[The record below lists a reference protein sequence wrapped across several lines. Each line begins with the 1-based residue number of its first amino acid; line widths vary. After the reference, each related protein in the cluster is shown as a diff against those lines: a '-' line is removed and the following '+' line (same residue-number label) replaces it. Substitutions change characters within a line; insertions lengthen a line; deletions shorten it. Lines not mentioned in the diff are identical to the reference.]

1 MAWELNAARIADIEA
16 YKVVRDGVGSM
27 KESVDLGRFLLD
39 LEETSDIIKAVMN
52 DHPLFIHFEGGWRYS
67 ECGGRVER
75 IFPVYTMNER
85 ERRISVQEIKSRCA
99 EIVAPCM
106 DMEPID
112 REMYVLDWI
121 RSNVVWERTG
131 RSSDH
136 SPAGA
141 LFGGRCVCDGISKA
155 TSLLMNAAEVECCV
169 VSDGGHSWNVVRIG
183 GRCGHLDAGTVCWS
197 HPSSRQSMINVSD
210 EEAYGLDLGCEGC
223 DRYRLSGLY
232 ADGPDSLNKILMDH

>member
-1 MAWELNAARIADIEA
+1 MAWELNAARVADVRAYEA
-16 YKVVRDGVGSM
+16 VRDGVDSM

-39 LEETSDIIKAVMN
+39 VGETSAVIKAVMN
-52 DHPLFIHFEGGWRYS
+52 DHQLFIHFEGRWKYV

-75 IFPVYTMNER
+75 MSPVYCMTE
-85 ERRISVQEIKSRCA
+85 EIRRVSVQELKSRCA

-121 RSNVVWERTG
+121 RSNVIWSRTG
-131 RSSDH
+131 SCSDH

-141 LFGGRCVCDGISKA
+141 LLHGRCVCDGISKA
-155 TSLLMNAAEVECCV
+155 TSLLLNAAGVECSV
-169 VSDGGHSWNVVRIG
+169 VSDGGHSWNVVRFG

-197 HPSSRQSMINVSD
+197 HPFSRQSMVNVPD
-210 EEAYGLDLGCEGC
+210 EESYGLRIGC
-223 DRYRLSGLY
+223 
-232 ADGPDSLNKILMDH
+232 